1 MGMSTRAT
9 SPLVGELRRTDRRV
23 LSPTEES
30 NELSEGGLGTPP
42 TSPRI
47 TRVEQS

>member
-1 MGMSTRAT
+1 MGMSARAT
-9 SPLVGELRRTDRRV
+9 SPLVVNFEEQTDGVR
-23 LSPTEES
+23 SPTEES